1 MFINFSGHRWRR
13 KSVGMGE
20 HGCYTLAACTVHVQY
35 VCMSTP
41 TSQLIGEHSS
51 SPHWL
56 LGVVD
61 EASWARLGIEHL
73 WRQVGIVA
81 TYSVAWRER
90 REGGRE
96 GEKWER

>member
-1 MFINFSGHRWRR
+1 MVKKWGDGRM
-13 KSVGMGE
+13 V
-20 HGCYTLAACTVHVQY
+20 HGCYTLAACTCTIIMY
-35 VCMSTP
+35 VCPYIP

-96 GEKWER
+96 GGREEGRKRGK